1 MYILKRNLNEFKKLE
16 TDELNKQYNEILNE
30 IKKSVLNEDSQKKS
44 ISILKSF
51 QVELDSL
58 SKRVKI
64 NETVFYDMNK
74 VLLNIPG
81 K

>member
-1 MYILKRNLNEFKKLE
+1 MFQFKKLE